1 MTSRT
6 TTNKNRFSEITYQDG
21 ARTPAMRQLM
31 RTHTGINSVSPMS
44 IKGRAVGLD
53 KTKGIEILPALVEED
68 QCDV

>member
-1 MTSRT
+1 
-6 TTNKNRFSEITYQDG
+6 
-21 ARTPAMRQLM
+21 MRQLM